1 MHVCW
6 RAPLLLSFPYY
17 DGPWRHLQEHFLLA
31 RSRPVLPVVG
41 TDATRTQIKNVV
53 FNYMYIRMKRI
64 CCKVQAFVNEST
76 GRL

>member
-1 MHVCW
+1 MYVRCTQD
-6 RAPLLLSFPYY
+6 Y
-17 DGPWRHLQEHFLLA
+17 DGLWRHLKEQFLLA

-41 TDATRTQIKNVV
+41 TDATRTQINVG
-53 FNYMYIRMKRI
+53 FNCMYIRMKRI